1 MSAPTPPANSAPSSR
16 ERLHVVVLSALEER
30 ILVGDLQVGDKLASE
45 SQIAREFGVSTRSV
59 REAIQALET
68 KGLVQRRHGGHT
80 TVVRQ
85 DVNEFIG
92 SLAVTVRQLLATEP
106 DYLRQ
111 LMEARRMIET
121 EVIDLLVASETPV
134 DAEVEAALDAMRAA
148 RDSGDFDGFVNADAA
163 FHLALVRCSRNR
175 ILAIMYE
182 NFANLI
188 NEMIQL
194 SSRVPTKSLEEAYTE
209 HEEIFARIR
218 DRNGPGAKALMRQ
231 QIARSAEYLRIAI
244 EKELEEDR
252 NV

>member
-1 MSAPTPPANSAPSSR
+1 MRPTSPQTPTR
-16 ERLHVVVLSALEER
+16 ERLHISVLSSLEDR
-30 ILVGDLQVGDKLASE
+30 ILAGELQVGDKLASE
-45 SQIAREFGVSTRSV
+45 SQIARDFGVSTRSV

-68 KGLVQRRHGGHT
+68 KGLVQRRHGGNT

-92 SLAVTVRQLLATEP
+92 SLAVTVRQQLAAEP
-106 DYLRQ
+106 EYLRQ

-121 EVIDLLVASETPV
+121 EVIDLLVVSETPV
-134 DAEVEAALDAMRAA
+134 NADVEAALEQMRAA
-148 RDSGDFDGFVNADAA
+148 RDNGDFDGFVNADAG
-163 FHLALVRCSRNR
+163 FHLALVRCADNR

-188 NEMIQL
+188 NDMIQV

-209 HEEIFARIR
+209 HEEIFSRIR
-218 DRNGPGAKALMRQ
+218 DRDGPGAKALMRE
-231 QIARSAEYLRIAI
+231 QIARSADYLRIAI
-244 EKELEEDR
+244 EKEMKGTT